1 MFRTEYGFRMEYGSV
16 RQGRTEFNS
25 VQTEYGNHVV
35 VFPQLSPTV
44 FEHWVGH
51 TESDRAL
58 YGNYHTE

>member
-44 FEHWVGH
+44 FEH
-51 TESDRAL
+51 
-58 YGNYHTE
+58 